1 MSLLKSKQKAPKIA
15 TLQGGRLLNSSL
27 PLRDIRDYP
36 ILGEFTSFNENKYR
50 LVEMKNNLVGIYNSK
65 TGEYVHSCENFRSA
79 MEWIIS
85 YTDCNNMN
93 RAKKE
98 VSHAANTL

>member
-1 MSLLKSKQKAPKIA
+1 MSLLKSKQKAPKII
-15 TLQGGRLLNSSL
+15 QGGRLLNSSL

-50 LVEMKNNLVGIYNSK
+50 LVKMQDNLVGIYNSK
-65 TGEYVHSCENFRSA
+65 TDEYVHSCENFRSA
-79 MEWIIS
+79 MEWIMS
-85 YTDCNNMN
+85 YADCNNMN

-98 VSHAANTL
+98 VNYAANTL